1 MKYSLLITNINLNEM
16 STVELFNFYNE
27 RQTIEAFFKM
37 AKNIYQIKNLRTR
50 KFHGI
55 YGFLWLV
62 FITHNLI
69 SWFKSTILYGT
80 EFENMGVRSLVKT
93 VGNIKGF
100 VKRTSLGI
108 KVNIPPLTKLAKL
121 IADALCNPK
130 YIQLTFDISS

>member
-1 MKYSLLITNINLNEM
+1 
-16 STVELFNFYNE
+16 
-27 RQTIEAFFKM
+27 M

-50 KFHGI
+50 KFLGI

-69 SWFKSTILYGT
+69 SCFKSTILYVT
-80 EFENMGVRSLVKT
+80 EFENMGVRALVKT

-100 VKRTSLGI
+100 VKRTSFGI

-121 IADALCNPK
+121 IADVLCNPR